1 LLNGKVIEWAMKYA
15 PLDAQI
21 TLFLKEYGFQPFN
34 PYACSDESNSKFLDK
49 LFNAFDPT
57 LELKPTSSN
66 ENASAPASETIQITN
81 SAQMKSNLAL
91 IFSII
96 AFLISLVTFLTSR
109 M

>member
-1 LLNGKVIEWAMKYA
+1 MLNGKVIEWAMKYA

-34 PYACSDESNSKFLDK
+34 PYACSDELTSKFLDK

-57 LELKPTSSN
+57 LELKPTSPN
-66 ENASAPASETIQITN
+66 ENASAPASETLQINN
-81 SAQMKSNLAL
+81 SAQMKSNMAL

-96 AFLISLVTFLTSR
+96 TLLISLVTFLTSR